1 MPQDRAALGYAAF
14 SGAMAVMRFAA
25 DGLRARHSER
35 LLLRASGSLTA
46 VAMAVV
52 LLSGSPWVSLVGYAL
67 IGAGLAMVVPILYS
81 AASRVPGTT
90 PAAAIAAV
98 SSIGYSGFM
107 VGPPLI
113 GGIAQHA
120 SLTAAMTV
128 VVIAATILACS
139 AHYVPEKESPAGA
152 GQPSL
157 A

>member
-1 MPQDRAALGYAAF
+1 
-14 SGAMAVMRFAA
+14 MRFVA
-25 DGLRARHSER
+25 DSLRARYSER
-35 LLLRASGSLTA
+35 RLLRGSGVVTA
-46 VAMAVV
+46 VAMAIV
-52 LLSGSPWVSLVGYAL
+52 LLSGSPVVSILGFAF
-67 IGAGLAMVVPILYS
+67 IGAGLAMVVPILFG

-107 VGPPLI
+107 IGPPLI

-120 SLTAAMTV
+120 SLTAAMV
-128 VVIAATILACS
+128 VVIVAAAILALS
-139 AHYVPEKESPAGA
+139 AHYVPDKQPEGAA

>member
-1 MPQDRAALGYAAF
+1 
-14 SGAMAVMRFAA
+14 
-25 DGLRARHSER
+25 
-35 LLLRASGSLTA
+35 LLRGSGVVTA
-46 VAMAVV
+46 VAMAIV
-52 LLSGSPWVSLVGYAL
+52 LLSGSPVVSILGFAF
-67 IGAGLAMVVPILYS
+67 IGAGLAMVVPILFG

-107 VGPPLI
+107 IGPPLI

-120 SLTAAMTV
+120 SLTAAMV
-128 VVIAATILACS
+128 VVIVAAAILALS
-139 AHYVPEKESPAGA
+139 AHYVPDKQPEGAA